1 MRADV
6 AFLPVLASLLNYVT
20 PDHGLD
26 SYGTLISDMLAQEV
40 DFRIEGHNGERFAA
54 IVGRSGRS
62 ARSRFADVSV
72 PRVFWP
78 YAREGVIVR
87 RLRPEG
93 GVARFAARAAGDA
106 AAGGARA
113 AGDAAAGGACGA
125 ACAASSAA

>member
-62 ARSRFADVSV
+62 ARSRFADMSV

-78 YAREGVIVR
+78 YAREGVIVQEFVDDATS
-87 RLRPEG
+87 L
-93 GVARFAARAAGDA
+93 GDA
-106 AAGGARA
+106 RGLRRGR
-113 AGDAAAGGACGA
+113 GDAV
-125 ACAASSAA
+125 SYTHLTLPTKRIV